1 MILLEVVTAIS
12 LILAVGGLTASIYFY
27 VKDRTAKRVLIKR
40 EQDVSRRMFEL
51 AILKELGDRIGYSL
65 DVQQIV
71 DVITGSLHQF
81 IDYSAVSYMLLGP
94 EKVIFKMHLERS
106 VHQRFVNDI
115 KDRML
120 GSLSAL
126 LDREITKK
134 DVKDVISGAIIVEE
148 LDEPV
153 RSFFNIPLVI
163 DEKVVGV
170 LTVADTKSG
179 LYKEE
184 EMTILYKIIQQ
195 ASKAVTS
202 LQGVVKAEQ
211 AKVNAMVESM
221 ADGVVM
227 TDTDYRILVANP
239 SVHAII
245 GKTNKTDL
253 TIFDFIDNLEGKF
266 DIRGKLEESVKLN
279 KPFKSEEVLIRDS
292 FYKIFVFPVNA
303 NTGEGEEKNV
313 VGGVVIFHDVTAER
327 SIEQIR
333 EQFTSMIVHELRTP
347 LSGINKISELLRAG
361 AEKIAKKDYDE
372 YVHMISA
379 DSSSML
385 ELVNDILDVA
395 KLEAGKFDVRKEP
408 NDVRALVQNRYD
420 FFKPSADDA
429 KLMFHAV
436 YDKQLPKE
444 VSLDQA
450 AIKQVMNNL
459 ISNAIKFTKAD
470 GTVEIIVA
478 KHVKGARVADEFATI
493 PAKASIPLPED
504 AFVDAPDSL
513 LVAVSDT
520 GPGISTAGIKELFTK
535 FKQLDTKSETGLKGT
550 GLGLAIVKGVI
561 EEHGGTIGVVSEI
574 GVGSVFYFVIP
585 LEKASVTS
593 AP

>member
-1 MILLEVVTAIS
+1 MILAVITAIS
-12 LILAVGGLTASIYFY
+12 VALALAGVSASVYFY
-27 VKDRTAKRVLIKR
+27 IKDKQAKAVLIKR
-40 EQDVSRRMFEL
+40 EQDVSRRMYEL

-65 DVQQIV
+65 DVQQII
-71 DVITGSLHQF
+71 DIIINSLHQF

-120 GSLSAL
+120 GSLGAL
-126 LDREITKK
+126 LDREFNKK
-134 DVKDVISGAIIVEE
+134 DVKDIISGAIIIEE
-148 LDEPV
+148 LDDPV

-170 LTVADTKSG
+170 LTVADTKEG

-227 TDTDYRILVANP
+227 TDTDYRIMVVNP
-239 SVHAII
+239 SARAII
-245 GKTNKTDL
+245 GQPAEKDI

-279 KPFKSEEVLIRDS
+279 KPFKSEEVFIRDN
-292 FYKIFVFPVNA
+292 FYKIFVFPVSA
-303 NTGEGEEKNV
+303 ATGEGEEKSV

-361 AEKIAKKDYDE
+361 PKAVGKKE
-372 YVHMISA
+372 YEQYLGMIHT
-379 DSSSML
+379 DSTGML
-385 ELVNDILDVA
+385 ELVNDILDIS
-395 KLEAGKFDVRKEP
+395 KLEAGKFDVKKEP
-408 NDVRALVQNRYD
+408 TDIKTVIDNRIE
-420 FFKPSADDA
+420 FFLPSAKDA
-429 KLMFHAV
+429 KLTLGVA
-436 YDKQLPKE
+436 YDAELPPL
-444 VSLDQA
+444 VPVDAQ
-450 AIKQVMNNL
+450 AIKQVLNNL
-459 ISNAIKFTKAD
+459 ISNSIKFTKAD
-470 GTVEIIVA
+470 GSVEVVA
-478 KHVKGARVADEFATI
+478 VHHAAGGKISEELARVKKAKLSVAI
-493 PAKASIPLPED
+493 PDAALAEAPES
-504 AFVDAPDSL
+504 V
-513 LVAVSDT
+513 VIAVTDT
-520 GPGISTAGIKELFTK
+520 GAGVSESGIKELFTK
-535 FKQLDTKSETGLKGT
+535 FKQLGTKSETGLKGT
-550 GLGLAIVKGVI
+550 GLGLAIAKGVV
-561 EEHGGTIGVVSEI
+561 EEHGGTIGVVSEV

-585 LEKASVTS
+585 LQ
-593 AP
+593 

>member
-1 MILLEVVTAIS
+1 MTLTVIS
-12 LILAVGGLTASIYFY
+12 VSLAVLGLITSIYFV
-27 VKDRTAKRVLIKR
+27 VKDRQAKAILAKR
-40 EQDVSRRMFEL
+40 EQDVSRRMYEL

-65 DVQQIV
+65 DVQQII
-71 DVITGSLHQF
+71 DIIINSLHQF

-94 EKVIFKMHLERS
+94 EKLIFKMHLERS

-126 LDREITKK
+126 LDREFNKK
-134 DVKDVISGAIIVEE
+134 DVKEIISGAIIIEE

-170 LTVADTKSG
+170 LTVADTKTG

-202 LQGVVKAEQ
+202 LQSVVKSEQ

-227 TDTDYRILVANP
+227 TDVDYRIMVVNP
-239 SVHAII
+239 SARAII
-245 GKTNKTDL
+245 GLPKKESL

-279 KPFKSEEVLIRDS
+279 KPFKSEEVLIRDK
-292 FYKIFVFPVNA
+292 FYRVFVFPVNA
-303 NTGEGEEKNV
+303 IVTGEAEEKNA

-327 SIEQIR
+327 AVEQIR

-347 LSGINKISELLRAG
+347 LSGINKISELLRSNNPPLTPK
-361 AEKIAKKDYDE
+361 EIDE
-372 YVHMISA
+372 YIKMISVN
-379 DSSSML
+379 STSML
-385 ELVNDILDVA
+385 DLVNDILDVA
-395 KLEAGKFDVRKEP
+395 KLEAGKFDVKKEP
-408 NDVRALVQNRYD
+408 SDIVKVVDNRVE
-420 FFKPSADDA
+420 FFRVSANDA
-429 KLMFHAV
+429 KLSLRSF
-436 YDKQLPKE
+436 YDPELRELVPF
-444 VSLDQA
+444 DQS
-450 AIKQVMNNL
+450 AIKQVLNNL
-459 ISNAIKFTKAD
+459 ISNALKFTKASGSVD
-470 GTVEIIVA
+470 VLVVRHKANA
-478 KHVKGARVADEFATI
+478 KITDELARLSGKT
-493 PAKASIPLPED
+493 SIALPEEK
-504 AFVDAPDSL
+504 FVNVPESVV
-513 LVAVSDT
+513 VAVSDT
-520 GPGISTAGIKELFTK
+520 GSGINPNGIKELFNK
-535 FKQLDTKSETGLKGT
+535 FKQLDNRVETGMKGT
-550 GLGLAIVKGVI
+550 GLGLAIAKGIV
-561 EEHGGTIGVVSEI
+561 EEHGGSIGVVSEI

-585 LEKASVTS
+585 LK
-593 AP
+593 